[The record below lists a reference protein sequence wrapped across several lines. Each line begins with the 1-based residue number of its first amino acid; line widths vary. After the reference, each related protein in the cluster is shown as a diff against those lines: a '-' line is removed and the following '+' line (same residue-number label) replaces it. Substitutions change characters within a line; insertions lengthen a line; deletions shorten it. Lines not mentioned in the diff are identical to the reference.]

1 MPAARP
7 CPGEDYRPME
17 IAPAILRLHPWLD
30 SRQREV
36 IAHTNGPLL
45 VIAGPGSGKTL
56 CVALRAVN
64 LLLTGQAKPGELA
77 LCTFGRSAAGELQER
92 FTTSAKA
99 CGVAGDLS
107 TAGAGTIHRL
117 CHRVLTAHAETVGLR
132 PGYRLL
138 DEQEQQMLLHRE
150 FGAVFG
156 PDRDILSGRG
166 WRDGRRAASEA
177 ARYFDRICDELIDA
191 GALAGSE
198 RPFTAA
204 LGRSLQRYREL
215 LLSENAVD
223 FAHLQ
228 VWAHRVLQEDGVA
241 AAAGGAAGHLM
252 VDEFQDTSRVQLRIL
267 ERLAAAHGNIAVVGD
282 DDQSI
287 YRFRGASV
295 ANLLEFPRR
304 YPGCRTVELDTNY
317 RSHRDIVSATSRW
330 MADAAPW
337 ETGGRRHRYAK
348 SAAPHAPETHGN
360 YPAVISVQ
368 GQDPRDEAAQLGELL
383 RFLRES
389 GVIASYGQVALLLHS
404 VRDEFSGPYLDGLE
418 RVGIP
423 VRCEPA
429 GHDRIPTGGGVVVTT
444 IHQAKGREWDAVI
457 VGSLDGPDMETDR
470 IGRALAGHGVYS
482 GEPEDLIGEFDRA
495 RQHHVAFTRARHLL
509 VLTAAGEPGARF
521 RSIRDAAVPWP
532 AVDRDA
538 LARQRFG
545 PAAAGPRR
553 VFDIERLDSLV
564 VRLNTPR

>member
-1 MPAARP
+1 MAIAR
-7 CPGEDYRPME
+7 D
-17 IAPAILRLHPWLD
+17 IAPAILRLHPGLD
-30 SRQREV
+30 SRQLEV
-36 IAHTNGPLL
+36 IAHADGPLL

-64 LLLTGQAKPGELA
+64 LLLTGRAKPGELA
-77 LCTFGRSAAGELQER
+77 LCTFGRSAARELQER
-92 FTTSAKA
+92 FTTAAKA
-99 CGVAGDLS
+99 CGVPGDIS
-107 TAGAGTIHRL
+107 TAGAGTIHSL

-138 DEQEQQMLLHRE
+138 DEQEQRLLLQRE

-166 WRDGRRAASEA
+166 WRHGMHAASEA

-191 GALAGSE
+191 GDLAGSE

-204 LGRSLQRYREL
+204 LGRSLLRYREL
-215 LLSENAVD
+215 LLEYNAVD

-228 VWAHRVLQEDGVA
+228 VWAHRVLQDDPVA
-241 AAAGGAAGHLM
+241 AAAGGAARHLM
-252 VDEFQDTSRVQLRIL
+252 VDEFQDTSRVQLHIL
-267 ERLAAAHGNIAVVGD
+267 ERLAKAHGNIVVVGD

-295 ANLLEFPRR
+295 ANLLEFPLR
-304 YPGCRTVELDTNY
+304 YPGCRTVELGANY
-317 RSHRDIVSATSRW
+317 RSHRNIVSATSRW
-330 MADAAPW
+330 MAGAAPW
-337 ETGGRRHRYAK
+337 ETGGQCHRYAK

-360 YPAVISVQ
+360 YPAVISVL

-389 GVIASYGQVALLLHS
+389 GVIASYGQAALLLHS
-404 VRDEFSGPYLDGLE
+404 VRDEFSNPYLDGLE
-418 RVGIP
+418 RAGIP
-423 VRCEPA
+423 VCCAPA

-470 IGRALAGHGVYS
+470 IGRTLAGYGVYS

-495 RQHHVAFTRARHLL
+495 RQHYVALTRARHLL
-509 VLTAAGEPGARF
+509 VLTAAGEPGGRF
-521 RSIRDAAVPWP
+521 RQIWHAAVPWP
-532 AVDRDA
+532 SADRDS
-538 LARQRFG
+538 LSRQRFG

-553 VFDIERLDSLV
+553 VFDVERLDRLV
-564 VRLNTPR
+564 IRLNAPR